1 MSRCSTTS
9 SQSRTSTTTPDLLDF
24 VEAPGRFM
32 EPNAGTIVV
41 KTPRFVL
48 IAGADGV
55 WAAVEAIRLQDGQA
69 PDAVAEVRE
78 LLAPTGGRVVSWWLT
93 DRATPEDVEEQ
104 LLAAGLEVVAD
115 DYRLDGLLATAPP
128 PDGPPEIEVR
138 PATTAEEWAALRE
151 LQDGVFDNPPDRR
164 PTREQLLAEF
174 PKTRAILFGAF
185 LDGDL
190 VGAGAASPSSQGMLL
205 WGGSVRA
212 DARGRGCYRALV
224 RARWDEAVRRG
235 TPALTVSA
243 NDKSGPVLR
252 RLGFE
257 SVLEFRRLEDV
268 TSAA

>member
-1 MSRCSTTS
+1 
-9 SQSRTSTTTPDLLDF
+9 
-24 VEAPGRFM
+24 M
-32 EPNAGTIVV
+32 EPNAGTILV

-55 WAAVEAIRLQDGQA
+55 WASVQGVRLAEGEAPL
-69 PDAVAEVRE
+69 AVAEIRE
-78 LLAPTGGRVVSWWLT
+78 LFAPTGGRVVSWWLT
-93 DRATPEDVEEQ
+93 DRATPDDVEEQ
-104 LLAAGLEVVAD
+104 LLAAGLHVVGD

-128 PDGPPEIEVR
+128 PDGPTEIEVR
-138 PATTAEEWAALRE
+138 PATTAEEWAEFRT
-151 LQDGVFDNPPDRR
+151 LQDAVFDNPVERR

-174 PKTRAILFGAF
+174 PKTHAILFGAF
-185 LDGDL
+185 LDGEL
-190 VGAGAASPSSQGMLL
+190 VGAGAASPSSKGMLL
-205 WGGSVRA
+205 WGGAVRA

-268 TSAA
+268 TSSA

>member
-1 MSRCSTTS
+1 MSE
-9 SQSRTSTTTPDLLDF
+9 LIEF

-32 EPNAGTIVV
+32 EPTGGMLVV

-48 IAGADGV
+48 VAGADGV
-55 WAAVEAIRLQDGQA
+55 WASAQGIRFRDGDAPAV
-69 PDAVAEVRE
+69 VAEVRE

-93 DRATPEDVEEQ
+93 ERATPVDAEQQ

-128 PDGPPEIEVR
+128 PPGPAEIAVR
-138 PATTAEEWAALRE
+138 PATTAEEWAEFRE
-151 LQDGVFDNPPDRR
+151 LQDSVFDNPPERR

-174 PKTRAILFGAF
+174 ATTGAVLFGAF
-185 LDGDL
+185 LDEEL
-190 VGAGAASPSSQGMLL
+190 VGAGAASPSSRGMLL

-212 DARGRGCYRALV
+212 DARGRGCYRALT

-243 NDKSGPVLR
+243 NEKSGPVLR
-252 RLGFE
+252 RLGFK

-268 TSAA
+268 TSSP

>member
-1 MSRCSTTS
+1 
-9 SQSRTSTTTPDLLDF
+9 
-24 VEAPGRFM
+24 M

-41 KTPRFVL
+41 KEPRFVL

-55 WAAVEAIRLQDGQA
+55 WASVQAIRLRDGEA

-115 DYRLDGLLATAPP
+115 DYRLDGLLATTPP
-128 PDGPPEIEVR
+128 PAGRPEIAVR
-138 PATTAEEWAALRE
+138 PATTAGEWAAFRE
-151 LQDGVFDNPPDRR
+151 LQDSVFDNPPERR
-164 PTREQLLAEF
+164 ATRAQLLAEF
-174 PKTRAILFGAF
+174 PTTAAVLFGAF
-185 LDGDL
+185 LNGEL
-190 VGAGAASPSSQGMLL
+190 VGAGAATPSCRGMLL
-205 WGGSVRA
+205 WGGAVRA

-224 RARWDEAVRRG
+224 RARWDEAARRG

-243 NDKSGPVLR
+243 NDKSGPALR

-257 SVLEFRRLEDV
+257 AVLEFRRLEDV
-268 TSAA
+268 TSSA